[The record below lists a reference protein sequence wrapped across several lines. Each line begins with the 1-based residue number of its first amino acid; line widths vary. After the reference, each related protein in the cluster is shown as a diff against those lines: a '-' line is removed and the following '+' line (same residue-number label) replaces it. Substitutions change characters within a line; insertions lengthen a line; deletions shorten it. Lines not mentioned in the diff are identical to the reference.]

1 MRNEFPYNM
10 KVKTEW
16 EKMNKEWNILIHED
30 KIDCDNRKC
39 KQCEWYDYCEF
50 YQIKEECE

>member
-1 MRNEFPYNM
+1 MKDQFPYNM

-16 EKMNKEWNILIHED
+16 EKKNKEWNILIHED

-39 KQCEWYDYCEF
+39 KQCEWYDY
-50 YQIKEECE
+50 